1 MRKKYA
7 LILSYALS
15 AGVLYALAARCG
27 FSGIGNAFSAARPA
41 PIIIAVA
48 VSLVFR
54 ILLSPLLWQAALR
67 SMGHNGRYRD
77 LLMINA
83 VSLPLKFV
91 SPFRLSEVVRAAGL
105 AALTREGFA
114 AALGSTV
121 AVKVAV
127 IEATGLLL
135 LAGALLKNYFAA
147 AFIIAAA
154 LIIFPAIVIAIG
166 RNAAVAGAAP
176 WLRNLAQVAC
186 PFDAPGALALLPAA
200 VILQAGEIACAFL
213 LINSLG
219 AVLGAADI
227 LYFGSLMILVSAVPV
242 SVQGLGVRESAAVM
256 WLGAFAL
263 SPETALSFGLLQS
276 VVYHVLPAVF
286 GSVLWLFDVSMRTL
300 AKSVGKEIMGYAP

>member
-121 AVKVAV
+121 AVKAA
-127 IEATGLLL
+127 ILEATGLLL
-135 LAGALLKNYFAA
+135 LAGALFKNYFTA

-154 LIIFPAIVIAIG
+154 LVVVPAVLV
-166 RNAAVAGAAP
+166 AVARSASRTDMPA
-176 WLRNLAQVAC
+176 WLGSFAQVVRPLAE
-186 PFDAPGALALLPAA
+186 PATLALLPAA
-200 VILQAGEIACAFL
+200 VILQAGEIVCAFL
-213 LINSLG
+213 LISALG
-219 AVLGAADI
+219 AVVGAADI

-242 SVQGLGVRESAAVM
+242 SVQGLGIRESAAVM

-263 SPETALSFGLLQS
+263 SPEIALSFGLLQS
-276 VVYHVLPAVF
+276 VVYHVLPALF
-286 GSVLWLFDVSMRTL
+286 GSILWLFDVGMRTL
-300 AKSVGKEIMGYAP
+300 AKSVGREVLGYVP